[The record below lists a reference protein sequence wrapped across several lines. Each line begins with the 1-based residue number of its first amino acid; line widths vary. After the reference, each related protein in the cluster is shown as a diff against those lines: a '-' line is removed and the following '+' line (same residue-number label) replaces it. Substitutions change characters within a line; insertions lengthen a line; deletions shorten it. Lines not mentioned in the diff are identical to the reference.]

1 MKENRKTKCSLIQLV
16 WLNLLS
22 STRHKYRS
30 VIVQANATSVTRR
43 LNVLILTHALTKTYN
58 AQRWTKYYINIS
70 SLKLHIYDHKALVNS
85 TNKRHVP

>member
-22 STRHKYRS
+22 STRHKYRG

-58 AQRWTKYYINIS
+58 AQSIILISPLLSCTFMTTK
-70 SLKLHIYDHKALVNS
+70 H
-85 TNKRHVP
+85 